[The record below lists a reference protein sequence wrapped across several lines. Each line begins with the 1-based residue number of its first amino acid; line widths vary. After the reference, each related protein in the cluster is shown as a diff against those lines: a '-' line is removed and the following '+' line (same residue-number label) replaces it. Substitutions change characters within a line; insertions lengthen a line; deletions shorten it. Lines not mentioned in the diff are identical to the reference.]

1 MGISMQLRRS
11 WHKTQETNQ
20 LPFPATT
27 SVKTALLGSSC
38 IAVGGLTT
46 FADGRWRDLCAF
58 GPQAL
63 AGSTAVIMRAAAAV
77 FGGELALPTLD
88 CAVFVLTEL
97 GTSVL
102 GEADRE
108 VFWRA
113 FLVPVFELCVDRS
126 GNLIAAECEAHD
138 GWHLTDP
145 NLEFLSGGTE
155 LFIRRR
161 GSPGT
166 EIRTG
171 MKAERARTS
180 CCCGNEAPVI
190 RNIRMLE
197 RVPVAALAATA

>member
-1 MGISMQLRRS
+1 MQLRRS
-11 WHKTQETNQ
+11 WQKTQETNQ
-20 LPFPATT
+20 LPFPATP
-27 SVKTALLGSSC
+27 SIRTALLGSVCVSFP
-38 IAVGGLTT
+38 GLTA
-46 FADGRWRDLCAF
+46 FPEGRWRDLTAF

-63 AGSTAVIMRAAAAV
+63 VGSSAAMLRAAEAM
-77 FGGELALPTLD
+77 FRGELPLTTLD

-97 GTSVL
+97 GTPVL

-108 VFWRA
+108 VLWRA

-145 NLEFLSGGTE
+145 KLEFLTGGTE

-171 MKAERARTS
+171 MKAERAAAS
-180 CCCGNEAPVI
+180 CCCGNDASLI
-190 RNIRMLE
+190 RNIQMLE
-197 RVPVAALAATA
+197 RVSVPPLAATA